1 MRTLL
6 TEIIGDD
13 LRRIRRFCSAVRSP
27 YGKINLMSSSTKLLI
42 LLSLIL
48 YGCSASANGVSAGW
62 PTEGWRTA
70 TPEEQG
76 IDSQRLEQMLAV
88 IREKK
93 IRIDSFLIIRNGYLV
108 SETYFS
114 GFEPD
119 TKHEIQSVGRSFTA
133 TLIGIAIDQG
143 YIKSTDQRILD
154 FFPQRTFA
162 NPDARKEAMTL
173 EDVLTMRT
181 GFEWVEAQGAFEL
194 MRQNP
199 DWTQY
204 VLDMPMA
211 EAPGERWNYC
221 SICSHILTSILN
233 ETTGMN
239 PREFAEQNLF
249 GPLGIKDVRWIAEPS
264 GIPLGA
270 GGFPLTPRDMA
281 KLGYL
286 YLRKGQWNGKQIV
299 SAEWVE
305 RATQAHV
312 PVTIDEHFGYGYHWF
327 TVTSMEGYAALG
339 GGGQIILVVPK
350 YDLVIVTTAH
360 TEESIFELIEQY
372 VLPAVQ
378 EPG

>member
-114 GFEPD
+114 GFELD

-143 YIKSTDQRILD
+143 YIKSTDQRIRD

-211 EAPGERWNYC
+211 EAPGERWIYC